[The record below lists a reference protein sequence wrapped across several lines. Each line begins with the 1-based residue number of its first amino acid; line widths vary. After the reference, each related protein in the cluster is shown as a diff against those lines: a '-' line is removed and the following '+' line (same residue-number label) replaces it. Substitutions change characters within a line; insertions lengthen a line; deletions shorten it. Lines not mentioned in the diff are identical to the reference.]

1 MAVTKIWKIEGWL
14 GDSLIYIENPEKTRN
29 PMVVGNPNLEK
40 SQYQAMDDVIEYASN
55 DDGEYHGMERF
66 VTGVNCS
73 ADTARAEMIATKE
86 AFGKNDSI
94 CGYHGIQ
101 SFMPGEVTP
110 EIAHEIGVKLAQKM
124 WGDHF
129 QIVVATHLDHDHIHN
144 HFIVNSVAFTDGHR
158 LWKEKNY
165 WKMRAQ
171 SDELCR
177 EYGLSITVP
186 KNRGK
191 QYAEWKAEREKN
203 PTQRSLLRKDIDRI
217 LLSARSLPEFY
228 DKLQEAGYTVNT
240 EHKYVTIRP
249 PGAERNIRLQSLGEA
264 YTEEAL
270 YLRIL
275 KNRIRPQY
283 AAYVE
288 PCRIKRVRGKL
299 PHKKAHGMKALY
311 YKWLYYLGVFGKR
324 KPQLDSSAF
333 VTERRRLDGYIRQMN
348 YISEHN
354 LRSILDIDARR
365 TVVLEEIAGYVK
377 LRDELRKQIRGKSYE
392 DPAVMPVLEKIVA
405 LNKTLKEKRSEVRL
419 CEQIKEWRQKI
430 IKQIRAANEYR
441 SFERRDIQDGR
452 TSDYSPEYR
461 RNQVPPSRE
470 QGNSGGVSGPDP
482 IQLR

>member
-1 MAVTKIWKIEGWL
+1 
-14 GDSLIYIENPEKTRN
+14 
-29 PMVVGNPNLEK
+29 
-40 SQYQAMDDVIEYASN
+40 
-55 DDGEYHGMERF
+55 
-66 VTGVNCS
+66 
-73 ADTARAEMIATKE
+73 
-86 AFGKNDSI
+86 
-94 CGYHGIQ
+94 
-101 SFMPGEVTP
+101 
-110 EIAHEIGVKLAQKM
+110 
-124 WGDHF
+124 
-129 QIVVATHLDHDHIHN
+129 
-144 HFIVNSVAFTDGHR
+144 
-158 LWKEKNY
+158 
-165 WKMRAQ
+165 
-171 SDELCR
+171 
-177 EYGLSITVP
+177 
-186 KNRGK
+186 
-191 QYAEWKAEREKN
+191 
-203 PTQRSLLRKDIDRI
+203 
-217 LLSARSLPEFY
+217 
-228 DKLQEAGYTVNT
+228 
-240 EHKYVTIRP
+240 
-249 PGAERNIRLQSLGEA
+249 
-264 YTEEAL
+264 
-270 YLRIL
+270 
-275 KNRIRPQY
+275 
-283 AAYVE
+283 
-288 PCRIKRVRGKL
+288 
-299 PHKKAHGMKALY
+299 MKALY